1 MSYSASEMHT
11 IPNIDQWLTFWLSSM
26 TFQKAL
32 LSNTPFFLQNS
43 SFSNKLP
50 LLKSPPPPCN
60 EPTLSW
66 KPHSLLNRL
75 FRKPPPPSSEPPSLK
90 APLSKKPPSLKCS
103 PLSPFPGAP
112 KPLKILNCKV
122 YSEHYPYSE
131 PCELHE
137 SRMQFTLYIKVQT
150 ELKRPTYRATILESS
165 LTEVLS
171 V

>member
-26 TFQKAL
+26 SFQKAL

-50 LLKSPPPPCN
+50 LLKSPPPPVMSPPSLGS
-60 EPTLSW
+60 PTLYWIACLES
-66 KPHSLLNRL
+66 
-75 FRKPPPPSSEPPSLK
+75 PPPSSEPPSLK

-122 YSEHYPYSE
+122 YSEHYPCSE

-137 SRMQFTLYIKVQT
+137 SRMQFTPYIKVQMGWKDLPT
-150 ELKRPTYRATILESS
+150 ELQYWK
-165 LTEVLS
+165 VL
-171 V
+171 

>member
-1 MSYSASEMHT
+1 MFWKLWVIQPVKCTLYPILINDSHFGSH
-11 IPNIDQWLTFWLSSM
+11 QWLSKKLFFLTR
-26 TFQKAL
+26 
-32 LSNTPFFLQNS
+32 PFFLQNS

-50 LLKSPPPPCN
+50 LLKSPPPPVM
-60 EPTLSW
+60 S
-66 KPHSLLNRL
+66 
-75 FRKPPPPSSEPPSLK
+75 PPSLGSPTLYWIACLESPPPLQW
-90 APLSKKPPSLKCS
+90 APFSKKPPSLKCS

-137 SRMQFTLYIKVQT
+137 SRMQFTSYIKVQT

>member
-1 MSYSASEMHT
+1 MFWKLWVIQLVKCTLYPILINDSHFGSH
-11 IPNIDQWLTFWLSSM
+11 QWLSKKLFFLTR
-26 TFQKAL
+26 
-32 LSNTPFFLQNS
+32 PFFLQNS

-50 LLKSPPPPCN
+50 LLKSPPPVM
-60 EPTLSW
+60 S
-66 KPHSLLNRL
+66 
-75 FRKPPPPSSEPPSLK
+75 PPSLGSPTLYWIACLESPPLQW
-90 APLSKKPPSLKCS
+90 APFSKKPPSLKCS